1 MAANARIAMTV
12 APSSGIAVCLTTSIE
27 PFLASIPF
35 SRRTSTPSTTT
46 MALSTSMPSAIISAP
61 REIRSSATSIGAIK
75 MKVPAI
81 VTISTKPISMPLRSP
96 MKNSSTIMTMATASS
111 KLITKP
117 LMATVTASDCID
129 TIPAS
134 MPTGS
139 CPRNVTRRCSRAS
152 PILTTL
158 PPATVEMPSPIAVL
172 PS

>member
-1 MAANARIAMTV
+1 MV
-12 APSSGIAVCLTTSIE
+12 APSSGIAVCLTISIE
-27 PFLASIPF
+27 PFLASMPF

-61 REIRSSATSIGAIK
+61 REIRSSATSIGDIK
-75 MKVPAI
+75 IKVPAI
-81 VTISTKPISMPLRSP
+81 VTISTKPIRIPLRSP
-96 MKNSSTIMTMATASS
+96 MKNSSTTITMATAWSR
-111 KLITKP
+111 LTTNP
-117 LMATVTASDCID
+117 LMATVTASDCMD

-139 CPRNVTRRCSRAS
+139 CPVSSAIRCSRAS

-158 PPATVEMPSPIAVL
+158 PPATVEIPRPIASL